1 MRRTIAADE
10 AHSARNRRTLY
21 LGHLAAAQASVGQPE
36 IGFDLL
42 NEAIQAAETTNERFF
57 EAEFH
62 RLRGETLLT
71 LGKKAEA
78 EIALNRRFGDCSPA
92 AGSLVGIARR
102 YQPCQA
108 LAERAKIRRR
118 PRHPAA
124 GLRLVLGRFGM
135 PDLDNAKELLDALAK
150 QSDVVP
156 IVTQVAADAR
166 ALTAEPRR
174 PGLPLSM
181 RSGIERLLAA
191 VWASGADLR
200 AQRRRYSTAAMAQ
213 SRPWWPRLKA
223 ARRQRQFRPLR
234 SYFTSF

>member
-1 MRRTIAADE
+1 MRKAIAADE

-57 EAEFH
+57 EAELH

-78 EIALNRRFGDCSPA
+78 EIALNR
-92 AGSLVGIARR
+92 
-102 YQPCQA
+102 A
-108 LAERAKIRRR
+108 LAIAAQQQARWWELRAATSLAKHWQSERQFADAHAILQ
-118 PRHPAA
+118 PVY
-124 GLRLVLGRFGM
+124 GWFSEGFGM

-156 IVTQVAADAR
+156 IVTQVAAG
-166 ALTAEPRR
+166 R
-174 PGLPLSM
+174 PGAH
-181 RSGIERLLAA
+181 G
-191 VWASGADLR
+191 
-200 AQRRRYSTAAMAQ
+200 
-213 SRPWWPRLKA
+213 
-223 ARRQRQFRPLR
+223 
-234 SYFTSF
+234 